1 MNPTSNFD
9 KLARRIESFRDE
21 MVDLQMKLCAIP
33 AIAPSSG
40 GESEAK
46 KAAFLVDWLGA
57 NGFVDINT
65 WGTPQQILDKLEKR
79 QQALGDFDLTVQ
91 VSYGGMSLE
100 NAESSMRL
108 FAEKVLP
115 EVQGWRKAA

>member
-40 GESEAK
+40 GEGEAK
-46 KAAFLVDWLGA
+46 KADFLVEWLNNNGFIDVALIKAPDAAGAAQAVRDSLGA
-57 NGFVDINT
+57 
-65 WGTPQQILDKLEKR
+65 PSC
-79 QQALGDFDLTVQ
+79 A
-91 VSYGGMSLE
+91 S
-100 NAESSMRL
+100 
-108 FAEKVLP
+108 
-115 EVQGWRKAA
+115 